1 MKPEVAVTVRADT
14 NELPTGQTKPV
25 AREWESYRC
34 KSGQSSTLKRAVS
47 WRMRV
52 VFVSVRDVQVQ
63 YAKCSC
69 DHILAAGRNLGCQ
82 ILDVRDP
89 RLSICPL
96 RLNSKVVQKAMYRF
110 FRMYGIVPSE
120 EFASLA

>member
-14 NELPTGQTKPV
+14 NKLPAGQTKPV

-34 KSGQSSTLKRAVS
+34 KSGQLSTLKRAVS

-69 DHILAAGRNLGCQ
+69 DHIGGWQKPRMS
-82 ILDVRDP
+82 DP
-89 RLSICPL
+89 RCSGCASFNLSVEAEGYTKIDVL
-96 RLNSKVVQKAMYRF
+96 IF
-110 FRMYGIVPSE
+110 
-120 EFASLA
+120 